1 MVRGALPGGR
11 PTRADLIAGL
21 PGAIGCVP
29 NGMAAGTLAGVSPV
43 HGLYASMAGP
53 LFGGIATSTT
63 LMIVTTTNAS
73 ALAAGSAL
81 GSVEPGDRA
90 ASLTLLTL
98 VAGVVMVV
106 AGAVRLG
113 RYTRFVSHSVMTGF
127 LLGIAANIVF
137 SQAANLTGARPGDG
151 SPVEK
156 AWRVLVHPSS
166 IDGWSLVVGVLAI
179 AMMAGFARTRVRL
192 LASLVALIV
201 PTALV
206 VAFGWDSVARVSD
219 VGEIPT
225 GFPIPHV
232 PTLSLLSPSLIAG
245 AAAVALIV
253 LVQAAGVADAAPNA
267 TGPRSDTNRDFVAQG
282 IGNLG
287 SAFFRGIPVGGSV
300 GQTALNR
307 TAGART
313 RWASVS
319 TGVWMLVILVAF
331 AGIVGRV
338 AMPTLAAV
346 LIVAA
351 VGSCDPARVIAIWSS
366 GTASRVVLLATFVA
380 TLALPVTAALGVGVV
395 LSLLMQLNRDAL
407 DLRVVRLRVHD
418 GQLVEAPV
426 PKYLSAGEIA
436 ILDVYGSLF
445 YAGSRTLQLRLP
457 DPAHAHGSVVILRL
471 RGRTTLNATFF
482 AVVADYARRLDEV
495 GGRLYLSGV
504 DRDIYES
511 WTATLRAGHGVR
523 LEFFPAT
530 PVVGES
536 TLAAYAQ
543 ARVRIDERFTRDE

>member
-1 MVRGALPGGR
+1 MPS
-11 PTRADLIAGL
+11 
-21 PGAIGCVP
+21 
-29 NGMAAGTLAGVSPV
+29 GMAAGVLAGVSPV
-43 HGLYASMAGP
+43 HGLYASMSGP
-53 LFGGIATSTT
+53 LFSGLATSTT

-81 GSVEPGDRA
+81 VAVEPRDRA
-90 ASLTLLTL
+90 AALTLPTL
-98 VAGVVMVV
+98 I
-106 AGAVRLG
+106 AGAVMIGAGAARLG

-137 SQAANLTGARPGDG
+137 GQLADLVGAHPGG
-151 SPVEK
+151 GTPVEK
-156 AWRVLVHPSS
+156 AWQVIVHPAD
-166 IDGWSLVVGVLAI
+166 IDLRSLAAGILAI
-179 AMMAGFARTRVRL
+179 ALMAGFARTRVRL
-192 LASLVALIV
+192 LASLGALIV

-206 VAFGWDSVARVSD
+206 IVAGWDSVARVSD

-225 GFPIPHV
+225 GFPVPHW
-232 PTLSLLSPSLIAG
+232 PDLSLLSPSLITG

-253 LVQAAGVADAAPNA
+253 LVQAAGVADAAPNPG
-267 TGPRSDTNRDFVAQG
+267 GPRSDADRDFTAQG
-282 IGNLG
+282 IGNMAT
-287 SAFFRGIPVGGSV
+287 AFFRGMPVGGSV

-331 AGIVGRV
+331 AGLVGRV

-351 VGSCDPARVIAIWSS
+351 AGSFEPARVTAIWSS
-366 GTASRVVLLATFVA
+366 GTTSRIVLVATFVA

-407 DLRVVRLRVHD
+407 DLKVVRLRVQD
-418 GQLVEAPV
+418 EQLVEAPV
-426 PKYLSAGEIA
+426 PRYLAAGEIV

-445 YAGSRTLQLRLP
+445 YAGARTLQMRLP
-457 DPAHAHGSVVILRL
+457 NPSHGENAVVILRL

-482 AVVADYARRLDEV
+482 AVVAEYARRLDEL

-504 DRDIYES
+504 DRDIYAS
-511 WTATLRAGHGVR
+511 WTATLRTGHGVR

-536 TLAAYAQ
+536 TLTAYGRALV
-543 ARVRIDERFTRDE
+543 RVERDFTPNE